1 MPLLSLHQGLGV
13 GPYNGQHGISQGAQ
27 PNESGDGRRPNAGAG
42 QYRQLGHRKGRLYAD
57 HHIQDRCSHVC
68 GGIAFQLVDDVLD
81 YTSCEE
87 VFGKPVGKDLREGK
101 ITLPLIYTLCALD
114 RAENERIKSL
124 FQSEK
129 VAEEDLESLIS
140 MVREGEAIGRVQAE
154 AREYMRKAA
163 VSLDPFPDSPM
174 KQDLLALNAYLCE
187 RRF

>member
-1 MPLLSLHQGLGV
+1 
-13 GPYNGQHGISQGAQ
+13 
-27 PNESGDGRRPNAGAG
+27 
-42 QYRQLGHRKGRLYAD
+42 
-57 HHIQDRCSHVC
+57 
-68 GGIAFQLVDDVLD
+68 
-81 YTSCEE
+81 
-87 VFGKPVGKDLREGK
+87 
-101 ITLPLIYTLCALD
+101 LD